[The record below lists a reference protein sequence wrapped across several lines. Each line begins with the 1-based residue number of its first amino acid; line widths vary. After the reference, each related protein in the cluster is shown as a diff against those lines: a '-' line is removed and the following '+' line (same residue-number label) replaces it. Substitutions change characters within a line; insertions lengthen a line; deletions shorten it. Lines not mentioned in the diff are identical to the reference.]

1 MYCIVKYFFC
11 YIRKT
16 PEQAGRGAANGY
28 NFGMSHMTTLGK
40 RLLLSRRDLRL
51 NQEELS
57 EISGVSRQYISDIER
72 GRAKNV
78 GVEVVFALAKALGV
92 SVEYLLGLTDVPLP
106 EESESVLRED
116 RVVYEVGD
124 ARERALLQE
133 LVEVFQELDEEERR
147 LLLDL
152 ARRLR
157 RADEARTVG

>member
-1 MYCIVKYFFC
+1 M
-11 YIRKT
+11 
-16 PEQAGRGAANGY
+16 NGKKVD
-28 NFGMSHMTTLGK
+28 LGT
-40 RLLLSRRDLRL
+40 RILLSRRDLGWK
-51 NQEELS
+51 QEELAQR
-57 EISGVSRQYISDIER
+57 SGVSRGYISDIER
-72 GRAKNV
+72 GHVTNV
-78 GVEVVFALAKALGV
+78 GVETLFALAEALGV
-92 SVEYLLGLTDVPLP
+92 SVPYLLGLTDVPLP

-157 RADEARTVG
+157 RADEARTVE